1 MNESMNY
8 NSVCNKDELV
18 ILAANEPNNKRSVE
32 MSGVQ
37 PESLKQDWLNTV
49 VRLEVRGDD
58 FRYHIIVC
66 YRI

>member
-8 NSVCNKDELV
+8 NSVCNIDKLV